1 MAPNEATLYVEQ
13 LYREYKPLLASIAY
27 RMLGSVTEA
36 EDAVQ
41 DVFVAV
47 SRQGDIDLR
56 HPKAYLVKLLTN
68 RTLNMMKAAP
78 RQREH
83 YPGQWLPEPIIE
95 PDSQD
100 DPQERALRQEQLG
113 YALLVLLQTC
123 TPLERAVF
131 VLRESFGYSYS
142 DIAAVLDKAEA
153 SCRKIYSRAAAKIG
167 QSHRPED
174 SALLDGFIDRCLES
188 FAQALATGRFEAF
201 IQLLTED
208 AVMLSDGGGI
218 VRAALN
224 PILGRNRIAAFFT
237 GIARKGSLSGQ
248 FRVARLSGQRGLLL
262 LREGHPPFAFA
273 FAFALE
279 PGAAGAGTEADR
291 IETEA
296 RAESGTGTEAEV
308 KAEPEV
314 GMGAGVEAGAVKAI
328 YLISNP
334 EKLSLSSDLSSDLL
348 PS

>member
-1 MAPNEATLYVEQ
+1 MMPNEATLYVEQ

-27 RMLGSVTEA
+27 RMLGSVAEA

-47 SRQGDIDLR
+47 SRQRELDLR

-68 RTLNMMKAAP
+68 RALNMMKAAP

-83 YPGQWLPEPIIE
+83 YPGPWLPEPIIA
-95 PDSQD
+95 PDAQD

-113 YALLVLLQTC
+113 YALLVLLQAC

-131 VLRESFGYSYS
+131 VLRESFGYSHS
-142 DIAAVLDKAEA
+142 DIAAILDKGEA
-153 SCRKIYSRAAAKIG
+153 ACRKIYSRAAAKIG
-167 QSHRPED
+167 ENRRPAD
-174 SALLDGFIDRCLES
+174 NAALDGFIDRCLAS
-188 FAQALATGRFEAF
+188 FAQALATGKFEPF

-224 PILGRNRIAAFFT
+224 PILGRRRIAAFFT
-237 GIARKGSLSGQ
+237 GIARKGSITGQ
-248 FRVARLSGQRGLLL
+248 FRLARLSGQRGLLL
-262 LREGHPPFAFA
+262 LREGRPPFAFA
-273 FAFALE
+273 FAFAFG
-279 PGAAGAGTEADR
+279 PGVARAGAGPSAEADADADAGGWAGAPTEAAA
-291 IETEA
+291 ET
-296 RAESGTGTEAEV
+296 
-308 KAEPEV
+308 
-314 GMGAGVEAGAVKAI
+314 GAIQAI

-334 EKLSLSSDLSSDLL
+334 EKLSLAPDFLDG
-348 PS
+348 